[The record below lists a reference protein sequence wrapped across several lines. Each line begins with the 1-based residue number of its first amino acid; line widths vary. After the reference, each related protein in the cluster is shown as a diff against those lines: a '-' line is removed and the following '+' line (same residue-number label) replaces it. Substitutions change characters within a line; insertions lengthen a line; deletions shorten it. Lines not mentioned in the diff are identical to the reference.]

1 MLKIDYKTLA
11 NMNNKQ
17 LLELMKNQDG
27 KDSLELF
34 IACSYL
40 SMEETIKND
49 NMVVLE
55 LLGSDPRLS
64 TAQIVQLDTKNDKLK
79 LL

>member
-1 MLKIDYKTLA
+1 
-11 NMNNKQ
+11 MNNKQ